1 VSVYLFQDNKVVPR
15 YKKLLYR
22 RGTVRCAV
30 SVETVRNVAPMFVKL
45 HLISSATVNDLGNGM
60 NWYAIWYFLLVVC
73 SNNVSILH
81 HFFDTATLILPR
93 TRCTWLPVRAFQYRQ
108 KSFDSIRFSLPN
120 QFFRFNSIRQSD
132 KLPLVHWY
140 SNSKLGVIFIECLQ
154 CFDAVG

>member
-1 VSVYLFQDNKVVPR
+1 MSVYLFQDNKVVPR

-93 TRCTWLPVRAFQYRQ
+93 TRCTWLPVRAFQFRQ
-108 KSFDSIRFSLPN
+108 KSFDSILATESIF
-120 QFFRFNSIRQSD
+120 SIRQSD

>member
-93 TRCTWLPVRAFQYRQ
+93 TRCTWLPVRAFQFRQ
-108 KSFDSIRFSLPN
+108 KSFDSILATESIF
-120 QFFRFNSIRQSD
+120 SIRQSD